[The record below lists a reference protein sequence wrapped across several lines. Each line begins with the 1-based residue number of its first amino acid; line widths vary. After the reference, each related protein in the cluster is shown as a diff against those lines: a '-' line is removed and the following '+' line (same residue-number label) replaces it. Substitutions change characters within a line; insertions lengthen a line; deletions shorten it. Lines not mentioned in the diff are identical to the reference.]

1 MAADPDQP
9 EPTAVP
15 AVSTAPTPLADPAA
29 APKRRRR
36 RKPKP
41 KTSGEPEGAS
51 QPPAREPG
59 AGDHPRREPGRSQR
73 SGGRPRRERD
83 DRSSGDPERP
93 RGERPRGGGRQS
105 PAHRA
110 RLIEQRKAN
119 APTLDASSYPD
130 LPVSER
136 REELLEVLAAN
147 QVVIVAG
154 ETGSGKTT
162 QLPKML
168 LELGRGIEGQI
179 AHTQPRRIAA
189 RTVAER
195 IASELNTELG
205 QTVGYAVRFDD
216 RSGEQTQIRLV
227 TDGLLLAEIQHDPL
241 LRRYDTIVVD
251 EAHERSL
258 NIDFLLGC
266 LHQILPKRP
275 DLKLVITSATIDTE
289 RFSNHFSAPDGT
301 PAPVVEVT
309 GRTFPVE
316 VRYREPIDEDGKSI
330 DEADAIAEAVDELLE
345 EGKGDVLVFLSGER
359 EIRDA
364 EEMLRGRIRD
374 KAELLPLYARLSTA
388 EQQRVFKPSG
398 SKPRVVLATN
408 VAETSLT
415 VPGIRSVVDAGMARI
430 SRYSARLKVQ
440 RLPIEAISQA
450 SANQRSGRCGRVAPG
465 VAVRLYAE
473 DEFKQR
479 PEFTDPEVL
488 RTSLASVILRMASLG
503 LGEVEQFPFLDPPD
517 PRQIRDG
524 LNLLHELGAIV
535 APTGSIELTD
545 LGRRLARL
553 PVDPR
558 LGRMILEADAR
569 HCASEVIV
577 LAAALSIQDPRE
589 RPADKQEQ
597 AQQAHAVFRDDKSD
611 FTTFLNIWTWIQ
623 SERRAQ
629 SNSQFRK
636 ECKARFLHV
645 LRIRE
650 WQDLVQT
657 LRRAAK
663 EVGVVLNEEPAES
676 PEIHSALLS
685 GLLSHLGLKDGDTR
699 EYMGARGSKF
709 MIGRGS
715 AIQKRQPSWVMAAEL
730 VETNRLWARTVAQVD
745 PAEALRMA
753 EHLVRR
759 SYDDPRWDRKRGE
772 VVATERVTL
781 YGLPIVPGRAVSYGR
796 IGSEQS
802 RELFIQK
809 ALVEGDWDSRHQFLT
824 VNKDRIAD
832 VERIEERVRKRG
844 LLVDDSVLRAFFEER
859 VPKEIVSGAEFDKWW
874 RRNRHSDPELL
885 SYTKDLLL
893 NASMVESVDARD
905 WPTKWRQ
912 GDLEL
917 DLSYEYEPGTDK
929 DGVTVHVPLKALG
942 QLRPEGFD
950 WLVPGLREE
959 LIAGLLRSLPKDQR
973 RQLVP
978 VPELAGQI
986 VRAVKPRS
994 GPIGE
999 IVAKEVVRLR
1009 GVRLDPALLDTKNL
1023 PGHLRMRFRI
1033 EDASGKILA
1042 DDHDLPTVRKALKP
1056 KLREALTEASVS
1068 IEQSGLQA
1076 WPRVLEPTGDLPKV
1090 VALPG
1095 TGQAVRAY
1103 PTLVDENPAA
1113 GPGAGSV
1120 GVRVVESKEVQAQNM
1135 LAGTR
1140 RLLLLLV
1147 ASPGAAVTKGLGT
1160 QAQLA
1165 LAGVPY
1171 GGGAPAVIE
1180 DAFGAAV
1187 DALLAEA
1194 GGPTFELS
1202 KFERIAEHVA
1212 SGVAARTEQILRG
1225 AVDVFIAAREV
1236 QLTLDG
1242 LPTGGELQ
1250 DARDDVIHQLGL
1262 LIHPGWI
1269 GSTGGARLPD
1279 VVRYLQGHVARL
1291 QRAPSQIG
1299 VDRDRMRA
1307 IHAVEDEIAAKAEA
1321 LGSAPW
1327 PQSMIDAF
1335 WLTQELRL
1343 IQLSPGVAA
1352 RGGASAKKVRKLL
1365 AGG

>member
-1 MAADPDQP
+1 MAAESDTPDRSD
-9 EPTAVP
+9 AP
-15 AVSTAPTPLADPAA
+15 AAGGVPTPAPDAPAA
-29 APKRRRR
+29 APSKRRRR
-36 RKPKP
+36 RKPARAN
-41 KTSGEPEGAS
+41 GENGSNGVDPSTPVVQTGE
-51 QPPAREPG
+51 QRRPARPPK
-59 AGDHPRREPGRSQR
+59 PRRASGNPEDPGRAP
-73 SGGRPRRERD
+73 RP
-83 DRSSGDPERP
+83 P
-93 RGERPRGGGRQS
+93 RGRQS
-105 PAHRA
+105 AERRA
-110 RLIEQRKAN
+110 KLAEQRRAN
-119 APTLDASSYPD
+119 APVLTAESYPD

-136 REELLEVLAAN
+136 REELLQVLAAN

-216 RSGEQTQIRLV
+216 RSGEQTQVRLV
-227 TDGLLLAEIQHDPL
+227 TDGLLLAEIQHDHL

-289 RFSNHFSAPDGT
+289 RFSKHFCKPDGT
-301 PAPVVEVT
+301 PAPVVEVS

-316 VRYREPIDEDGKSI
+316 VRYEPPVDEEGKDI
-330 DEADAIAEAVDELLE
+330 DEADAIAIAVDKLLE
-345 EGKGDVLVFLSGER
+345 EKKGDVLVFLSGER

-364 EEMLRGRIRD
+364 DEMLRGRLKD
-374 KAELLPLYARLSTA
+374 KAELLPLYARLSSA
-388 EQQRVFKPSG
+388 EQQKVFKPTG

-415 VPGIRSVVDAGMARI
+415 VPGIRSVVDAGFARI

-440 RLPIEAISQA
+440 RLPIEPVSQA

-465 VAVRLYAE
+465 IAVRLYEE
-473 DEFKQR
+473 DDFNAR
-479 PEFTDPEVL
+479 PQFTDPEVL

-503 LGEVEQFPFLDPPD
+503 LGEVESFPFLDPPD

-524 LNLLHELGAIV
+524 LNLLHELGAIK
-535 APTGSIELTD
+535 APTGVIELTD
-545 LGRRLARL
+545 LGHRLARL
-553 PVDPR
+553 PIDPR
-558 LGRMILEADAR
+558 LGRMVLEADRR
-569 HCASEVIV
+569 HCATEVIT

-597 AQQAHAVFRDDKSD
+597 AAQAHARFKDETSD
-611 FTTFLNIWTWIQ
+611 FGTFLNLWDWIQ
-623 SERRAQ
+623 TERRAQ

-636 ECKARFLHV
+636 LAKSQFLHV

-650 WQDLVQT
+650 WQDLVSQ

-663 EVGVVLNEEPAES
+663 DVGIVLNDEPAES
-676 PEIHSALLS
+676 AEIHAALLS

-699 EYMGARGSKF
+699 EYMGARGSRF

-715 AIQKRQPSWVMAAEL
+715 SLQRRQPTWVMAAEL

-745 PAEALRMA
+745 PKLALSMA

-796 IGSEQS
+796 IDGESS
-802 RELFIQK
+802 RELFVQK
-809 ALVEGDWDSRHQFLT
+809 ALVEGDWDARHQFLQ

-859 VPKEIVSGAEFDKWW
+859 IPQEIVSGAEFDKWW
-874 RRNRHSDPELL
+874 RRNRHHDPELL
-885 SYTKDLLL
+885 SYTKDLLY
-893 NASMVESVDARD
+893 NASIIETVDARD

-917 DLSYEYEPGTDK
+917 DLSYEYEPGTDR
-929 DGVTVHVPLKALG
+929 DGVTVHVPLQALG

-959 LIAGLLRSLPKDQR
+959 LIAGLLRSLPKEQR

-978 VPELAGQI
+978 VPELAQQI
-986 VRAVKPRS
+986 LRAVKPRS
-994 GPIGE
+994 APIGE
-999 IVAKEVVRLR
+999 AVAAEVLRLR
-1009 GVRLDPALLDTKNL
+1009 GVRIEASAFDIKAL

-1033 EDASGKILA
+1033 EDGDGKALS
-1042 DDHDLPTVRKALKP
+1042 DDHDLMTVRTALRP
-1056 KLREALTEASVS
+1056 KLREALTEKAGAV
-1068 IEQSGLQA
+1068 ERTGFKE
-1076 WPRVLEPTGDLPKV
+1076 WPRVIEPTGDIPKV

-1095 TGQAVRAY
+1095 TGQSIRAY
-1103 PTLVDENPAA
+1103 PALADE
-1113 GPGAGSV
+1113 GETV
-1120 GVRVVESKEVQAQNM
+1120 GVRVLDTKEAQAASM
-1135 LAGTR
+1135 HAGTR

-1147 ASPGAAVTKGLGT
+1147 PSPGKLATRGLT
-1160 QAQLA
+1160 NQAQLE
-1165 LAGVPY
+1165 LAGAPY

-1187 DALLAEA
+1187 DVLMAEA
-1194 GGPTFELS
+1194 GGPTFSLEQ
-1202 KFERIAEHVA
+1202 FERLRAHVA
-1212 SGVAARTEQILRG
+1212 AGVNERTAKII
-1225 AVDVFIAAREV
+1225 ADVVRVFLGTRQV
-1236 QLTLDG
+1236 QSALDYA
-1242 LPTGGELQ
+1242 PIGGELQ
-1250 DARDDVIHQLGL
+1250 DARDDVVHQLGL
-1262 LIHPGWI
+1262 LVHPGWI
-1269 GSTGGARLPD
+1269 SATGAARLPD
-1279 VVRYLQGHVARL
+1279 VYRYLEGHVARL

-1299 VDRDRMRA
+1299 VDRDRMHA
-1307 IHAVEDEIAAKAEA
+1307 IHAIEDEIAAAAEA
-1321 LGSAPW
+1321 LGPGAAW
-1327 PQSMIDAF
+1327 PPNLSEAF

-1343 IQLSPGVAA
+1343 VQLSPGTRVV
-1352 RGGASAKKVRKLL
+1352 GGPSAKKVRKLI
-1365 AGG
+1365 AG

>member
-1 MAADPDQP
+1 ESDAN
-9 EPTAVP
+9 
-15 AVSTAPTPLADPAA
+15 
-29 APKRRRR
+29 
-36 RKPKP
+36 
-41 KTSGEPEGAS
+41 
-51 QPPAREPG
+51 
-59 AGDHPRREPGRSQR
+59 
-73 SGGRPRRERD
+73 RPRREGDAGRKPRRD
-83 DRSSGDPERP
+83 SDDPERP
-93 RGERPRGGGRQS
+93 RGERPRRDPNDPERPRGERPRRDSGDPERPRGQRPRGRTS
-105 PAHRA
+105 P
-110 RLIEQRKAN
+110 EQRAKLVERRRAS

-205 QTVGYAVRFDD
+205 DTVGYAVRFDD

-266 LHQILPKRP
+266 LHQVLPKRP
-275 DLKLVITSATIDTE
+275 DLKLVITSATIDTD
-289 RFSNHFSAPDGT
+289 RFSKHFATQEGT
-301 PAPVVEVT
+301 PAPVVEVS

-330 DEADAIAEAVDELLE
+330 DEADAIAEAVEDLLD

-364 EEMLRGRIRD
+364 AEMLTGRIRD
-374 KAELLPLYARLSTA
+374 KADLLPLYARLSTA
-388 EQQRVFKPSG
+388 EQQRVFKLSG

-440 RLPIEAISQA
+440 RLPIEPVSQA

-465 VAVRLYAE
+465 VAVRLYSE
-473 DEFKQR
+473 KDFTER
-479 PEFTDPEVL
+479 PAFTDPEVL

-535 APTGSIELTD
+535 APTGTIELTD

-558 LGRMILEADAR
+558 LGRMILEADTR
-569 HCASEVIV
+569 HCATEVIT

-589 RPADKQEQ
+589 RPAEKQEQ
-597 AQQAHAVFRDDKSD
+597 AAQAHAVFRDDKSD
-611 FTTFLNIWTWIQ
+611 FTSLLNLWTWIQ

-650 WQDLVQT
+650 WQDLVAT

-663 EVGVVLNEEPAES
+663 EVGIQLNEEPAES

-715 AIQKRQPSWVMAAEL
+715 AIQKRQPTWVMAAEL
-730 VETNRLWARTVAQVD
+730 VETNRLWARTVSQVD

-759 SYDDPRWDRKRGE
+759 SYDDPRWDRGRGE

-796 IGSEQS
+796 IGPDEA
-802 RELFIQK
+802 RGLFIQK
-809 ALVEGDWDSRHQFLT
+809 ALVEGDWEARHQFLT

-859 VPKEIVSGAEFDKWW
+859 VPKDIVSGREFDRWW
-874 RRNRHSDPELL
+874 RRTRHSDPELL
-885 SYTKDLLL
+885 SYTKELLL
-893 NASMVESVDARD
+893 DASMVETVDARD

-912 GDLEL
+912 GDLQL

-929 DGVTVHVPLKALG
+929 DGVTVHVPLKSLG

-959 LIAGLLRSLPKDQR
+959 LVAGLLRSLPKEQR

-999 IVAKEVVRLR
+999 VVAKEVVRLR
-1009 GVRLDPALLDTKNL
+1009 GVRIDPALLDTKNL

-1033 EDASGKILA
+1033 EDAAGKVLA
-1042 DDHDLPTVRKALKP
+1042 DDHDLPTVRTSLKP
-1056 KLREALTEASVS
+1056 KLREALTEASTS
-1068 IEQSGLQA
+1068 IERSGLTE

-1103 PTLVDENPAA
+1103 PTLVDE
-1113 GPGAGSV
+1113 GATV
-1120 GVRVVESKEVQAQNM
+1120 GVKVVESKEAQAHAM

-1140 RLLLLLV
+1140 RLLLIAV
-1147 ASPGAAVTKGLGT
+1147 PSPGKAVTKGLG
-1160 QAQLA
+1160 QAAQLT

-1180 DAFGAAV
+1180 DAFAAAV

-1194 GGPTFELS
+1194 GGPTFELA
-1202 KFERIAEHVA
+1202 RYDAIRAHVA
-1212 SGVAARTEQILRG
+1212 GHVHERTDAILRG
-1225 AVDVFIAAREV
+1225 AVDVFSAARHV
-1236 QLTLDG
+1236 QSTLDH
-1242 LPTGGELQ
+1242 LPTGGDLQ
-1250 DARDDVIHQLGL
+1250 
-1262 LIHPGWI
+1262 
-1269 GSTGGARLPD
+1269 
-1279 VVRYLQGHVARL
+1279 VAR
-1291 QRAPSQIG
+1291 
-1299 VDRDRMRA
+1299 
-1307 IHAVEDEIAAKAEA
+1307 
-1321 LGSAPW
+1321 
-1327 PQSMIDAF
+1327 
-1335 WLTQELRL
+1335 
-1343 IQLSPGVAA
+1343 
-1352 RGGASAKKVRKLL
+1352 
-1365 AGG
+1365 

>member
-1 MAADPDQP
+1 M
-9 EPTAVP
+9 
-15 AVSTAPTPLADPAA
+15 
-29 APKRRRR
+29 
-36 RKPKP
+36 
-41 KTSGEPEGAS
+41 
-51 QPPAREPG
+51 
-59 AGDHPRREPGRSQR
+59 
-73 SGGRPRRERD
+73 
-83 DRSSGDPERP
+83 
-93 RGERPRGGGRQS
+93 
-105 PAHRA
+105 
-110 RLIEQRKAN
+110 
-119 APTLDASSYPD
+119 
-130 LPVSER
+130 
-136 REELLEVLAAN
+136 LAAN

-168 LELGRGIEGQI
+168 LEIGRGIEGQI

-189 RTVAER
+189 RSVAER
-195 IASELNTELG
+195 IADELGTELG

-227 TDGLLLAEIQHDPL
+227 TDGLLLAEIQRDHL

-289 RFSNHFSAPDGT
+289 RFAKHFAAADGT
-301 PAPVVEVT
+301 PAPVVEVS

-316 VRYREPIDEDGKSI
+316 VRYQPPVDEEGKPI
-330 DEADAIAEAVDELLE
+330 DEADAVADAVDGLLE
-345 EGKGDVLVFLSGER
+345 EKKGDVLVFLSGER

-364 EEMLRGRIRD
+364 EEMLRGRLKD
-374 KAELLPLYARLSTA
+374 KAELLPLYARLSSA

-398 SKPRVVLATN
+398 SKPRVVLSTN

-415 VPGIRSVVDAGMARI
+415 VPGIRSVVDAGFARI

-440 RLPIEAISQA
+440 RLPIEPISQA

-465 VAVRLYAE
+465 TAVRLYE
-473 DEFKQR
+473 EKDFDER
-479 PEFTDPEVL
+479 PQFTDPEVL

-503 LGEVEQFPFLDPPD
+503 LGEVESFPFLEPPD
-517 PRQIRDG
+517 ARQIRDG
-524 LNLLHELGAIV
+524 LNLLHELAAIK
-535 APTGSIELTD
+535 APTGTIELTD
-545 LGRRLARL
+545 LGHRLARL
-553 PVDPR
+553 PIDPR
-558 LGRMILEADAR
+558 LGRMVLEADRR
-569 HCASEVIV
+569 HCATEVIT

-597 AQQAHAVFRDDKSD
+597 AAQAHARFKDETSD
-611 FTTFLNIWTWIQ
+611 FGSLLNLWSWIQ
-623 SERRAQ
+623 TERRAQ

-636 ECKARFLHV
+636 QCKAQFLHV

-650 WQDLVQT
+650 WQDLVSQ

-663 EVGVVLNEEPAES
+663 EVGIVLNETPAEPAE
-676 PEIHSALLS
+676 IHAALLS

-699 EYMGARGSKF
+699 EYMGARGSRF

-715 AIQKRQPSWVMAAEL
+715 SLQRRQPTWVMAAEL

-745 PAEALRMA
+745 PKLALAQA

-759 SYDDPRWDRKRGE
+759 SYDDPRWDRRRGE

-781 YGLPIVPGRAVSYGR
+781 YGLPIVAGRAVSYGR
-796 IGSEQS
+796 IDAEQS

-809 ALVEGDWDSRHQFLT
+809 ALVEGDWDARHQFLQI
-824 VNKDRIAD
+824 NKDRIAD

-859 VPKEIVSGAEFDKWW
+859 VPKEIVSGSDFDKWW
-874 RRNRHSDPELL
+874 RRNRHTDPELL

-893 NASMVESVDARD
+893 NASIVETVDARD

-929 DGVTVHVPLKALG
+929 DGVTVHVPLQALG

-959 LIAGLLRSLPKDQR
+959 LIAGLLRSLPKEQR
-973 RQLVP
+973 RSLVP

-994 GPIGE
+994 KPIGE
-999 IVAKEVVRLR
+999 AVAEQVLRLR
-1009 GVRLDPALLDTKNL
+1009 GVRIEASAFDTGAL

-1033 EDASGKILA
+1033 EDADGKTLA
-1042 DDHDLPTVRKALKP
+1042 DDHDLATVRKSLRP
-1056 KLREALTEASVS
+1056 KLREALTEKAGAV
-1068 IEQSGLQA
+1068 ERTGFTE
-1076 WPRVLEPTGDLPKV
+1076 WPRVLEPTGDIPKV

-1095 TGQAVRAY
+1095 TGQAIRAY
-1103 PTLVDENPAA
+1103 PSLVDE
-1113 GPGAGSV
+1113 GETV
-1120 GVRVVESKEVQAQNM
+1120 GVRVLDTKEAQTAAM
-1135 LAGTR
+1135 HAGTR
-1140 RLLLLLV
+1140 RLLLLTV
-1147 ASPGAAVTKGLGT
+1147 PSPGKAATKGLT
-1160 QAQLA
+1160 NQAQLE
-1165 LAGVPY
+1165 LAGAPY

-1187 DALLAEA
+1187 DGLMAEA
-1194 GGPTFELS
+1194 GGPTFELAQ
-1202 KFERIAEHVA
+1202 FERMRAHVA
-1212 SGVAARTEQILRG
+1212 AGAHAKTAAVIN
-1225 AVDVFIAAREV
+1225 DVVRVFLATRQV
-1236 QLTLDG
+1236 QSALDYA
-1242 LPTGGELQ
+1242 PIGGELQ

-1262 LIHPGWI
+1262 LVHPGWI
-1269 GSTGGARLPD
+1269 SATGAARLPD
-1279 VVRYLQGHVARL
+1279 VVRYLEGHVARL

-1299 VDRDRMRA
+1299 VDRDRMHA
-1307 IHAVEDEIAAKAEA
+1307 IHAIEDEIAAAAEA
-1321 LGSAPW
+1321 LGDAAW
-1327 PQSMIDAF
+1327 PPHLSEAF

-1343 IQLSPGVAA
+1343 LQLAPGV
-1352 RGGASAKKVRKLL
+1352 RVVGGPSAKKVRKLI
-1365 AGG
+1365 AG